1 MLRRIY
7 VFDQLPATIFQ
18 ALTVIGY
25 LSKGER
31 LYQALPLLVIFTKVQ
46 AAWINHPTSKQRQT
60 GTTRQRQR
68 SASTRLQPQS
78 RNAVPQ

>member
-31 LYQALPLLVIFTKVQ
+31 LYQALPLLVSFK
-46 AAWINHPTSKQRQT
+46 
-60 GTTRQRQR
+60 
-68 SASTRLQPQS
+68 
-78 RNAVPQ
+78 